1 MLYYDHNDEV
11 NGAVVENAIKSAII
25 KKIEEDEGKIED
37 CGLTVED
44 VKSDFNFLTQTHR
57 EKIEKLKEDLKKD
70 ENLDVDWDCEGDE
83 DDYEGECR

>member
-25 KKIEEDEGKIED
+25 KKIEEDKEEIED
-37 CGLTVED
+37 CGLKVED
-44 VKSDFNFLTQTHR
+44 VKSDFNFLTRGNR
-57 EKIEKLKEDLKKD
+57 EKIEDLKGELEE